1 MALISRVR
9 RQLEKEFKK
18 ITFGFVAL
26 KYVSYGPGTQMF
38 TMSTQ
43 LRKSKVLL
51 KNIDVCGQTQCSCEP
66 RVGEVP
72 RGCVAMTLF
81 SV

>member
-9 RQLEKEFKK
+9 WQLEKEFKK

-51 KNIDVCGQTQCSCEP
+51 KNTDVCGQTRAPVSHELE
-66 RVGEVP
+66 RFH
-72 RGCVAMTLF
+72 VAVLP
-81 SV
+81 